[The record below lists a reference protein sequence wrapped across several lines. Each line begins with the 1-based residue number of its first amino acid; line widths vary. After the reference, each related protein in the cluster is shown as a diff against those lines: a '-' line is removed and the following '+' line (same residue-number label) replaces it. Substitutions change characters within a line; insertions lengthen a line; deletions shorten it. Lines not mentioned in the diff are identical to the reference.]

1 MKLALLDLVA
11 AQSPIECNIQPAIEG
26 RVLHI
31 DGDGLAYLAGG
42 NERMSIPVS
51 RGIVYAKVRK
61 WKEQA
66 RATHAVMHLTA
77 SGTLKGDRVLVPT
90 AKPYQAHRT
99 GAKKPQNWQ
108 YLRDWFAS
116 MLDNPVPDFEVKAWA
131 DREAD
136 DAFGWASTSSN
147 HQDVICTADKDMQMI
162 PGWHLN
168 WTTGSLFFV
177 DKTTYRVK
185 HEGKLYGYGWFHHQ
199 LLQGDTADGI
209 RGIGCFGLAP
219 RGCGTAT
226 AKKLLKHVD
235 NALDGNRRVTELYKQ
250 AFPEDWAWELCTQ
263 ASLLWIRRTR
273 NAALWEFIPYL
284 TRGLSSED
292 NWAMRVAMRDII
304 GHVNRRKEEAKCL
317 QNLHTPD

>member
-1 MKLALLDLVA
+1 MTVSLLDIANKVA
-11 AQSPIECNIQPAIEG
+11 SAEPVVPVAQPVVAGRRLFIDADMLAYFCSGNDDVPISTAR
-26 RVLHI
+26 RVLRGTI
-31 DGDGLAYLAGG
+31 
-42 NERMSIPVS
+42 NKFQERAAAESVVL
-51 RGIVYAKVRK
+51 G
-61 WKEQA
+61 
-66 RATHAVMHLTA
+66 LTA

-90 AKPYQAHRT
+90 AKPYQAHRAGTKRPKNWEALRDYMLT
-99 GAKKPQNWQ
+99 GA
-108 YLRDWFAS
+108 AGT
-116 MLDNPVPDFEVKAWA
+116 VAVAT

-136 DAFGWASTSSN
+136 DLAGWFSTQHGDNAVLCSR
-147 HQDVICTADKDMQMI
+147 DKDFNMI
-162 PGWHLN
+162 PGWHLH
-168 WTTGSLFFV
+168 WTTGNLFFV
-177 DKTTYRVK
+177 PKTAYLEE

-226 AKKLLKHVD
+226 ASKLLKHVD

-292 NWAMRVAMRDII
+292 NWAMRVAMRGII
-304 GHVNRRKEEAKCL
+304 GHVNRLKEEARCL